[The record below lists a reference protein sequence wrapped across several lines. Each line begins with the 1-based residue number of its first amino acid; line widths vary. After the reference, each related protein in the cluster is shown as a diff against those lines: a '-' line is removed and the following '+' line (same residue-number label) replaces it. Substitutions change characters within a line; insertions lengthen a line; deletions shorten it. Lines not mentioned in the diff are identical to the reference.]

1 MYFEV
6 HNWELKVGN
15 VDITAISSSS
25 LFLVGDN
32 DFMQLQSLYDTPP
45 ESYIVGSLV
54 PLSRVGGVG
63 KTNDTNNQG

>member
-6 HNWELKVGN
+6 HNWDLNVGN
-15 VDITAISSSS
+15 VDIKVVSASS

-32 DFMQLQSLYDTPP
+32 ECMQLQSYYDTPP

-54 PLSRVGGVG
+54 PLSRVGGVET
-63 KTNDTNNQG
+63 TNDTNNQG